1 MLDHMAI
8 AAGIIGPVM
17 ALPQIYKIYF
27 LHNAAGVSVLS
38 WMAFGILNIPFILY
52 GFVHRDRLILTTSI
66 LWCAVNLTVAFGAIL
81 YGL

>member
-52 GFVHRDRLILTTSI
+52 GFVHRARLILTTYI